1 MPAAATGSTTATAAT
16 ITTADG
22 WIIAIMAMAVR
33 K

>member
-1 MPAAATGSTTATAAT
+1 MPAATGNTATAVAT

-22 WIIAIMAMAVR
+22 WIIAIMEMVTR